1 MLQTPRPHSDATG
14 TRRIA
19 SEALHL
25 GEASDRLLVQR
36 AIRIGLWVWP
46 SFTALDGYMCF
57 VAFPGAPFRL
67 FLVYR
72 VAIELFFLAVFR
84 ASLRETA
91 DGRALFRWL
100 SLSFM
105 TTAVTISL
113 MAIHLGGITSSYMH
127 GISIVALV
135 WAALIPLRWRR
146 GLPTCVSIGLAFPI
160 VMTIGAIV
168 SPAARAEWIT
178 SRSLIVFGS
187 NYVFVVASSALGV
200 ILSHLVWR
208 AQQQARKVGSYEL
221 EERLG
226 RGGMGEVWRAKHHLL
241 ARRAAIKLIRPDVL
255 GGDAR
260 ARALAVARFEREA
273 QATALLGSPHTIDL
287 YDFGVSDTGA
297 FYYVMELLVGRDM
310 ESLVR
315 TFGEQPP
322 ERVLHLL
329 EHVCESLG
337 EAHSVGLVH
346 RDIKP
351 SNIYVCRIGLQYD
364 FVKVLDFG
372 LARHASGMT
381 TVTLQTTDHIPGT
394 PAYMAP
400 ETILQGGKID
410 HRADIYAL
418 GCVLYFLVTG
428 HLVFEGETPMKTLVS
443 HVEDPPVPPSQ
454 RTETE
459 VPKALEELILACLEK
474 DPAKRPQDAQVLLD
488 MARRIRV
495 RRPWGQEQ
503 AREWWKTHLP
513 ELCAP
518 LAPHLSGDE
527 VSRKI
532 DA

>member
-19 SEALHL
+19 SESLHL
-25 GEASDRLLVQR
+25 GAASDRLLVQR
-36 AIRIGLWVWP
+36 AIRTGLWIWP
-46 SFTALDGYMCF
+46 SFTALDAYMCF
-57 VAFPGAPFRL
+57 VAFPDAPFRL

-91 DGRALFRWL
+91 DGRALFQWL
-100 SLSFM
+100 SLSFIA
-105 TTAVTISL
+105 TAVTISL

-135 WAALIPLRWRR
+135 WAALIPLKWRR

-160 VMTIGAIV
+160 VMSIGAIV

-200 ILSHLVWR
+200 ILSHLVWS

-226 RGGMGEVWRAKHHLL
+226 RGGMGEVWRAKHQLL

-260 ARALAVARFEREA
+260 ARALAVVRFEREA

-315 TFGEQPP
+315 TFGQQPP
-322 ERVLHLL
+322 ERVVHLL
-329 EHVCESLG
+329 EQVCESLG

-372 LARHASGMT
+372 LARHASGVT
-381 TVTLQTTDHIPGT
+381 TETQTTDHIPGT

-418 GCVLYFLVTG
+418 GCVVYFLVTG

-443 HVEDPPVPPSQ
+443 HVQDPPVPPSQ

-474 DPAKRPQDAQVLLD
+474 DPAKRPQDAQVLLE

-495 RRPWGQEQ
+495 RRPWDQEQ

-532 DA
+532 GA